1 MSTKTKSHE
10 RHVTLLLPDHDNLR
24 ELAKLQKRSM
34 RQCVA
39 KLVEDELKRVSSD
52 GRLPSHGTA

>member
-39 KLVEDELKRVSSD
+39 KLVEDALKKEKD
-52 GRLPSHGTA
+52 KNE